1 MKKNKAILFLTLIT
15 VNLLA
20 AQIFNIKI
28 NFQLILITNIFLF
41 SLSFLT
47 HVIQVKILKYKKPT
61 TSHFLTINFI
71 RILLCVIF
79 LLSNKNLTNIYIY
92 NFFIIYF
99 IYLFSDMFFK
109 HRNANKI
116 NI

>member
-1 MKKNKAILFLTLIT
+1 MKKNKVILFFTLIT
-15 VNLLA
+15 VNLLT
-20 AQIFNIKI
+20 AQISNIKI
-28 NFQLILITNIFLF
+28 TFQSILITNIFLF

-47 HVIQVKILKYKKPT
+47 RVIQVKISKYKNSIP
-61 TSHFLTINFI
+61 SHFLTINFI

-92 NFFIIYF
+92 NFFSIYF

-109 HRNANKI
+109 HRNTNKI